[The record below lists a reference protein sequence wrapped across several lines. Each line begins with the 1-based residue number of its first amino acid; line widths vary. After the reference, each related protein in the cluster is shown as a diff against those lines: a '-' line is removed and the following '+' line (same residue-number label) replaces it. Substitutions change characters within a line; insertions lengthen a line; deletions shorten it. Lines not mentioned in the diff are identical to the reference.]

1 MHEPLIIFSFTHNI
15 ERITSFLNYIISSTI
30 YFIIMKTKE
39 NKSTL
44 TSGRQIMLGGR
55 LKVWLSVLLLAPAG
69 VFAQT
74 WTWPMAGHKAGENI
88 ICAPNSHIE
97 NEFNCCDLFIGGN
110 EGDIVVSPVDGV
122 IKQIHILYYQR
133 FGIQKAFNHDNN
145 KTWKEN
151 IARIAPLVNHDAHF
165 LSGNITILIAD
176 GRVIDIAGLNGDYQF
191 VVGQTVKV
199 GDTLGTLAY
208 SYKGIPKPSLLIAVS
223 LPNHI
228 ASDPLSPFGVESNF
242 HLDIEEREDPMPADK
257 MREDLTVLEKAVL
270 ELYPS
275 LNERMSD
282 KAFHDSMEVLR
293 QSVTQPTQM
302 ALVDPLLRFTHLL
315 HDSHVALL
323 PDRLKKKMFDAYGPV
338 LFYMW
343 CDDTMRVL
351 MSGKGF
357 EKYRGRVVKSIDGME
372 ARDYARQTHQYQNLY
387 DFNVQSKLEE
397 DNVMLSFRYPI
408 LNKNAIATSKSHV
421 VFDDGEEIDI
431 PFKKIPVEFHS
442 DGTPSYRIRDWYY
455 INVMNDEMD
464 SSYVTRQLNDSTAYL
479 SIRTFNILDVDLEHM
494 RQWIGSCKAPNMIID
509 LRNNSGGDSDK
520 MKRILACFA
529 QQPLNRQRGSHL
541 YVKKQSGFETLKYS
555 ENHTNND
562 TLFTEYIQVDGKQGY
577 YCFDEAKTCSCIMP
591 DSSHQYTGRVYV
603 LTNGKSLSCATLFPS
618 VLVRN
623 RRGVSVGRETGSAYH
638 FINAFELAQIILP
651 NTRRTITIPLVKV
664 VFDTTVCERTPWGRG
679 LLPDYE
685 LPLTYN
691 EVIMGADGETDV
703 MLEYALQLIADG
715 KYLSTEDPFAEVDTP
730 RKASHWWIWLLG
742 AVGVIAIVVMFVRKR

>member
-1 MHEPLIIFSFTHNI
+1 
-15 ERITSFLNYIISSTI
+15 
-30 YFIIMKTKE
+30 MKTKE
-39 NKSTL
+39 IKSAL
-44 TSGRQIMLGGR
+44 KSERRMLFGYSW
-55 LKVWLSVLLLAPAG
+55 KVFLSVLLLVPSG
-69 VFAQT
+69 SIAQT

-97 NEFNCCDLFIGGN
+97 KEYNCCDLFIGGN

-122 IKQIHILYYQR
+122 IKTVSILYWQR
-133 FGIQKAFNHDNN
+133 FGLQEAINHDNSQ
-145 KTWKEN
+145 TWKEN
-151 IARIAPLVNHDAHF
+151 IARIHLQANYDAHF
-165 LSGNITILIAD
+165 LSGNITIVIAD
-176 GRVIDIAGLNGDYQF
+176 GRNISIAGLNGDYKF
-191 VVGQTVKV
+191 KVGQTVKA

-208 SYKGIPKPSLLIAVS
+208 SYKGIPKPSLVIAVS
-223 LPNHI
+223 LPNHV
-228 ASDPLSPFGVESNF
+228 ADDPLSPFGVASRF
-242 HLDIEEREDPMPADK
+242 HLDIEERDDPMPADK

-293 QSVTQPTQM
+293 QSVTQPTHM

-338 LFYMW
+338 FFYTW

-351 MSGKGF
+351 MAGKGF
-357 EKYRGRVVKSIDGME
+357 EKYRGRIVKSIDGME

-387 DFNVQSKLEE
+387 DLNVQSMLEE
-397 DNVMLSFRYPI
+397 DNVMLSFRYPL
-408 LNKNAIATSKSHV
+408 LNKDATATSKSHV
-421 VFDDGEEIDI
+421 VFDDGEEVDI
-431 PFKKIPVEFHS
+431 PFRRIPVEFHS
-442 DGTPSYRIRDWYY
+442 EGTPSYRIRDWYY

-464 SSYVTRQLNDSTAYL
+464 SSYVTRQLDDSTAYL
-479 SIRTFNILDVDLEHM
+479 SIRTFTILDEDLEHLK
-494 RQWIGSCKAPNMIID
+494 QWIGACKAPNMIID

-520 MKRILACFA
+520 MNKILACFA

-541 YVKKQSGFETLKYS
+541 YVKKKSGFETLEYS

-577 YCFDEAKTCSCIMP
+577 YCFDQDKTCSCIMP

-603 LTNGKSLSCATLFPS
+603 LTNGKSLSCATVFPA

-651 NTRRTITIPLVKV
+651 NTRRTVSIPMVKV

-715 KYLSTEDPFAEVDTP
+715 KYLSDEDPFAEIDAP

-742 AVGVIAIVVMFVRKR
+742 AVGVIAIIATGTLRACVLHRRNFGAVSARNR